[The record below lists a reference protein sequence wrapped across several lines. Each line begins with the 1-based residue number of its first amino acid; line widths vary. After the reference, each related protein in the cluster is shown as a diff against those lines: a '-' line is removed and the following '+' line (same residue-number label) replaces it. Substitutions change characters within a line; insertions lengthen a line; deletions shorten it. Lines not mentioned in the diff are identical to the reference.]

1 MDKSFAV
8 GDRVRAL
15 YSVGFGSQFDHTGEI
30 GTVIEVSG
38 NNDIGV
44 FYDNDIQG
52 HDLNGRCEDG
62 HGWWSFAS
70 SLEKYYEDLP
80 AFQAADHA
88 AIMSLIGG

>member
-1 MDKSFAV
+1 MYDQESFAV
-8 GDRVRAL
+8 GDRVHTL
-15 YSVGFGSQFDHTGEI
+15 YSVGFTGCDHTGEI
-30 GTVIEVSG
+30 GTVIEVLG
-38 NNDIGV
+38 DDIGV

-52 HDLNGRCEDG
+52 HDLNGKCEDG